1 MRRVLVLTLF
11 VLLVAGAP
19 EALADGLSFTAPQ
32 QLPHGD
38 PTKPDYL
45 SGGEPSLAFDPNGDG
60 HVYVTAPQFIPTG
73 ANNACNQLGPPLGI
87 PSLCSPTNSPT
98 GIGYWAS
105 DDGGRSWP
113 RSGNTGTANGGGD
126 SDVAVLPDHTVLA
139 ADLEAADAAVCLSH
153 DFAKTFDNCNSGI
166 TSDHTGPE
174 NDREWLTVAGKTVYL
189 SYHDF
194 TAGIPIIERSD
205 DGGKSWQPC
214 GNIID
219 PSVATTYTPQGGT
232 LVAKPVVGKDG
243 TVYVEFITPD
253 SAAPPVG
260 ATLDNVYM
268 AVSPKGGCQGGVQFK
283 NYKVFSNSSADL
295 GKIFLADAIDGGG
308 QLYILAGGKTDKAQ
322 PNTNLWLFTSTDGGQ
337 HWSQPIP
344 ANPPE
349 LTANVFPWVDGGPAK
364 GQLAI
369 GWFGTNSNPDPNNL
383 TSQWRYYGGASL
395 DGGRSFAYTTITPD
409 VIHYGDICTQG
420 IFCGLVPP
428 GQGNR
433 NLADF
438 ASVAVDPKSGCTAAA
453 FPGDPYNRPDVDNG
467 PNNFSSST
475 YYARQQDNAA
485 CFSASNA
492 GAAAGTIAST
502 GSPAGAPRISTCA
515 DHIPPVSRV
524 TGRRISRTRAVRL
537 SGRSRDRGC
546 GAKGAGRVRRVRVA
560 VGRRYAD
567 QRCRY
572 LKPNNRFGPLVS
584 CLRTTYLSARGTTRW
599 SIRLKRR
606 LPRGRYV
613 VWARGIDAAGN
624 VEHKARRVNLGR
636 FTVR

>member
-1 MRRVLVLTLF
+1 MPRTRSAPPRGRPWPRSIRPGCWPPPHDRLGPRAPRSPRPRAGGPARALARPDRARPRPAHLRAAAPRRGGHGVADLLDGRPRHRLPRPRRVGRRRGGHRGLRPRGASAARLAAARAPRDGRAVVHLRRGGHPPRAPRRRPPRGHDPCVLTAAVAGGRLRDRSRGRAAPPHDLLRRGAAPAVRRLTTRRTEERSSVSAMRRVLVLTLF

-73 ANNACNQLGPPLGI
+73 ANNACNQLGAPLGI

-105 DDGGRSWP
+105 DDGGRTWP

-126 SDVAVLPDHTVLA
+126 SDVAVLPAHTVLA

-232 LVAKPVVGKDG
+232 LVAKPIVDKDG

-253 SAAPPVG
+253 STAPPVG
-260 ATLDNVYM
+260 ATLGNVYI
-268 AVSPKGGCQGGVQFK
+268 AVAKGGCSNGTQFK
-283 NYKVFSNSSADL
+283 NYKVFADPTADL

-308 QLYILAGGKTDKAQ
+308 QLYVLAGGKTNSSQK
-322 PNTNLWLFTSTDGGQ
+322 NTDLWLFTSADGGA
-337 HWSQPIP
+337 HWSKPIP

-349 LTANVFPWVDGGPAK
+349 LTANVFPWIAGGPYK
-364 GQLAI
+364 GQVAI
-369 GWFGTNSNPDPNNL
+369 GWFGTDTNPDPNNL
-383 TSQWRYYGGASL
+383 HSQWRY
-395 DGGRSFAYTTITPD
+395 
-409 VIHYGDICTQG
+409 
-420 IFCGLVPP
+420 
-428 GQGNR
+428 
-433 NLADF
+433 
-438 ASVAVDPKSGCTAAA
+438 
-453 FPGDPYNRPDVDNG
+453 
-467 PNNFSSST
+467 
-475 YYARQQDNAA
+475 
-485 CFSASNA
+485 
-492 GAAAGTIAST
+492 
-502 GSPAGAPRISTCA
+502 
-515 DHIPPVSRV
+515 
-524 TGRRISRTRAVRL
+524 
-537 SGRSRDRGC
+537 
-546 GAKGAGRVRRVRVA
+546 
-560 VGRRYAD
+560 
-567 QRCRY
+567 
-572 LKPNNRFGPLVS
+572 
-584 CLRTTYLSARGTTRW
+584 
-599 SIRLKRR
+599 
-606 LPRGRYV
+606 
-613 VWARGIDAAGN
+613 
-624 VEHKARRVNLGR
+624 
-636 FTVR
+636 

>member
-1 MRRVLVLTLF
+1 MRRILALAVLLAGALLVLP
-11 VLLVAGAP
+11 AGV
-19 EALADGLSFTAPQ
+19 ALADGLSYTAPL

-73 ANNACNQLGPPLGI
+73 ANNACNQLGQAFDVPF
-87 PSLCSPTNSPT
+87 LCSPTNSPT

-105 DDGGRSWP
+105 DDGGGSWP

-139 ADLEAADAAVCLSH
+139 ADLEAADAAICISK
-153 DFAKTFDNCNSGI
+153 DFAKTWSNCSNGI
-166 TSDHTGPE
+166 TANHTGPE

-194 TAGIPIIERSD
+194 AAGLPIIERSD
-205 DGGKSWQPC
+205 DGGQTWQPC

-219 PSVATTYTPQGGT
+219 PSVAKTYTPQGGT
-232 LVAKPVVGKDG
+232 LVAKPLVDKDG

-253 SAAPPVG
+253 ASAPPVG

-268 AVSPKGGCQGGVQFK
+268 AVSPKGGCQNGAQFK
-283 NYKVFSNSSADL
+283 NYPVFANTKADL

-308 QLYILAGGKTDKAQ
+308 QLYILAGGKTKGAQ
-322 PNTNLWLFTSTDGGQ
+322 TNTNLWLFTSTDGGQ
-337 HWSQPIP
+337 HWSAPIQ

-349 LTANVFPWVDGGPAK
+349 LTANVFPWVAGGPAK
-364 GQLAI
+364 GQLSI
-369 GWFGTNSNPDPNNL
+369 GWFGTNSSPDPNNL
-383 TSQWRYYGGASL
+383 TSNWRYYGGESL

-438 ASVAVDPKSGCTAAA
+438 ASVAVDPKTGCAAAA
-453 FPGDPYNRPDVDNG
+453 FPGDPYNHPEDPNG
-467 PNNFSSST
+467 FDNFSSST
-475 YYARQQDNAA
+475 YYARQTSTDA
-485 CFSASNA
+485 CFTTSNA
-492 GAAAGTIAST
+492 GAPAGTIAPSAA
-502 GSPAGAPRISTCA
+502 PPNAPRITTCA

-524 TGRRISRTRAVRL
+524 TRA
-537 SGRSRDRGC
+537 
-546 GAKGAGRVRRVRVA
+546 RV
-560 VGRRYAD
+560 
-567 QRCRY
+567 
-572 LKPNNRFGPLVS
+572 
-584 CLRTTYLSARGTTRW
+584 T
-599 SIRLKRR
+599 
-606 LPRGRYV
+606 
-613 VWARGIDAAGN
+613 
-624 VEHKARRVNLGR
+624 
-636 FTVR
+636 